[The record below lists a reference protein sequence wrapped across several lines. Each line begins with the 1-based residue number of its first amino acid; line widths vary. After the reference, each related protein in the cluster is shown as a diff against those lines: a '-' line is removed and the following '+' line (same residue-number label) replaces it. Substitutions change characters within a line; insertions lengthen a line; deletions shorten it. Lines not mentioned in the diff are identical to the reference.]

1 MSFGDNIKTLR
12 KKYNLTQQEL
22 GKIAGVGISTV
33 SSWEKGVNMPLMGA
47 VEKISK
53 HFNILK
59 SELLDDVPPTVVSSY
74 NGKTAFS
81 TPLHPISVPI
91 LGGIACGEPIYAPAE
106 ANMYATL
113 NSDVKVD
120 FALTATGDSMIDA
133 HIFDGDIV
141 FIREQPQVELGE
153 IAAVSIDNEVTLKRV
168 YYYPDENKVILTP
181 ANPQYAP
188 MVYTDE
194 QLSNIRI
201 MGKAIAVQHML

>member
-1 MSFGDNIKTLR
+1 
-12 KKYNLTQQEL
+12 
-22 GKIAGVGISTV
+22 
-33 SSWEKGVNMPLMGA
+33 MGA